1 MDARPSPPGR
11 RWEALL
17 AVALVGLALV
27 PGVAR
32 QGVDLAELPDRAMD
46 PVGWALL
53 VAQGA
58 SIALLRRW
66 PAAGLAVVGT
76 AFGAHQLLGYPTTF
90 AALGLLVA
98 LVAAGALTQRRRVVT
113 AGCALAGYV
122 LLSAALAAA
131 DSPTGAWD
139 FVVFGLMLASLWL
152 VGSWLRGRVRAQE
165 GRRREAERAAV
176 ERERSRIA
184 RELHDVVTHHVTAMV
199 VQADAA
205 QYSPDRDATRT
216 VLTTISDTGRAALT
230 DLRGLLGALD
240 GADDGTTR
248 EPAVVDV
255 EELVA
260 KARAAGQPVD
270 LVQLGESPPRGAATS
285 LAVSRLVQE
294 SLTNAMKHARGAATQ
309 VRVQYE
315 ESGVE
320 VSVTTERA
328 LEPGLGRG
336 SGQGLI
342 GLRERVA
349 LLGGVL
355 DAGPVDGRFV
365 VHARIPA

>member
-1 MDARPSPPGR
+1 MDARPAPLGR
-11 RWEALL
+11 RWEVLL

-27 PGVAR
+27 PGVER

-46 PVGWALL
+46 PVGWVLL

-58 SIALLRRW
+58 AVGLLRRW
-66 PAAGLAVVGT
+66 PPAGLAVIGT
-76 AFGAHQLLGYPTTF
+76 AFGAYQLLGYPTTF

-98 LVAAGALTQRRRVVT
+98 LVAAGALTQRRRVLT
-113 AGCALAGYV
+113 AGCAAAGYV
-122 LLSAALAAA
+122 LLTVALAAA
-131 DSPTGAWD
+131 GSPTGAWD
-139 FVVFGLMLASLWL
+139 FVVFGLLLASLWL
-152 VGSWLRGRVRAQE
+152 VGSWLRGRAEVQE
-165 GRRREAERAAV
+165 NRRRKVERAAV

-205 QYSPDRDATRT
+205 HYSPDRDATAA
-216 VLTTISDTGRAALT
+216 VLTTISETGRAALT

-260 KARAAGQPVD
+260 RARAAGQAVE
-270 LVQLGESPPRGAATS
+270 LVQLGEPPPLGAATS
-285 LAVSRLVQE
+285 LAVTRLVQE
-294 SLTNAMKHARGAATQ
+294 ALTNAMKHARGAATQ

-320 VSVTTERA
+320 VAVTTQPA

-355 DAGPVDGRFV
+355 EAGPVDGQFV